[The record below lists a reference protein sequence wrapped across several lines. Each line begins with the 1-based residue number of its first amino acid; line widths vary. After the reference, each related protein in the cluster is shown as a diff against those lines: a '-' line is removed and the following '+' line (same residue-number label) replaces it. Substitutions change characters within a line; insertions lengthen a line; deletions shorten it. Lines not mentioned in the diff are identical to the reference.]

1 MKFAAP
7 ETGGPLAAPPDR
19 GEAAIVLDGV
29 GKSFWAARRRVEVT
43 AIKDVSFIVP
53 RHRFVTLLGP
63 SGCGKSTVLRLVDGL
78 IEPDRGT
85 LSVLGRPPRPGPE
98 IGFVF
103 QSFRLIPWAT
113 AQANVEFALKPL
125 KLPRTERAARALH
138 YLELVGLA
146 TFRDAY
152 PGELSGG
159 MKQRVALA
167 RAYASEP
174 KLLLMDEPF
183 ASIDAQ
189 TRELMQLELM
199 RAWGEKSWTI
209 LFVTHSVDEAI
220 VLSDEIVLMGPRPGR
235 VTEIVPV
242 NLDRP
247 RWAYDARSDPRYVEL
262 RSYLSARMRA
272 LVLADPASEFYGRDL
287 LGGAGSGRP

>member
-1 MKFAAP
+1 MKQTAP
-7 ETGGPLAAPPDR
+7 ENGGSITVPPAP
-19 GEAAIVLDGV
+19 GSAIILDAV
-29 GKSFWAARRRVEVT
+29 SKSFRAARRGT
-43 AIKDVSFIVP
+43 DVVAVRDLSFQVD
-53 RHRFVTLLGP
+53 RQRFVTLLGP

-85 LSVLGRPPRPGPE
+85 ISVLGRAPKPGPE

-113 AQANVEFALKPL
+113 TQANVEFALKPL
-125 KLPRTERAARALH
+125 NLGRAERAQRAIH
-138 YLELVGLA
+138 HLEMVGLA
-146 TFRDAY
+146 GFRDAY

-167 RAYASEP
+167 RAYVSEP

-189 TRELMQLELM
+189 TRELMQIELM
-199 RAWGEKSWTI
+199 RAWTQLRSTV

-220 VLSDEIVLMGPRPGR
+220 VLSDEIVLIGPRPGR
-235 VTEIVPV
+235 VIETVPV
-242 NLDRP
+242 ELERP
-247 RWAYDARSDPRYVEL
+247 RWAYDARSDRRYVEL
-262 RSYLSARMRA
+262 RSYLAARMRE
-272 LVLADPASEFYGRDL
+272 LVLSDPTSEFYGRDL
-287 LGGAGSGRP
+287 PLPKG

>member
-1 MKFAAP
+1 MKFASP
-7 ETGGPLAAPPDR
+7 ETGGSLAVPPTR
-19 GEAAIVLDGV
+19 GEDAIVFEGV
-29 GKSFWAARRRVEVT
+29 GKSFWAARRRVEIT
-43 AIKDVSFIVP
+43 AIKDVSLIVQ
-53 RHRFVTLLGP
+53 RHRFFTLLGP

-85 LSVLGRPPRPGPE
+85 ISVLGGPPKPGPE

-113 AQANVEFALKPL
+113 TQANVEFALKPL
-125 KLPRTERAARALH
+125 KLTRAERADRALH

-146 TFRDAY
+146 KFRDAY

-159 MKQRVALA
+159 MKQRAALA

-199 RAWGEKSWTI
+199 RAWGEKSWTV

-242 NLDRP
+242 DLKRP
-247 RWAYDARSDPRYVEL
+247 RWAYDARSNPHYVEL
-262 RSYLSARMRA
+262 RSYLSARMRE
-272 LVLADPASEFYGRDL
+272 LVLSDPASEFYGRDIL
-287 LGGAGSGRP
+287 TPTEETP